1 MQLQRERRWM
11 ILLLLREMTRMSAQ
25 CAGCCRW
32 WEGVCRYCLRR
43 REPAVSRLG
52 RLRCLLELL
61 GLLNFLGRNSRE
73 HESSWQGERSILHLQ
88 LRLHLKGRMMDG
100 QMKYRRH
107 HRPRRRLLLMML
119 LPRHRQLHH

>member
-61 GLLNFLGRNSRE
+61 GLLSLLGRNSR
-73 HESSWQGERSILHLQ
+73 QGEMSTLHLQ
-88 LRLHLKGRMMDG
+88 LHLRLKGRMRMNG
-100 QMKYRRH
+100 QMKYRQH
-107 HRPRRRLLLMML
+107 HRLRRRLPWMML
-119 LPRHRQLHH
+119 LLQHRQLPH